1 MRPVNRLRTSAVA
14 FAVVIVVGTVGYW
27 ALGFGLLDALYQTVT
42 TVSTVGFREV
52 EPLSAT
58 GQAFTIAL
66 ILAGVGTALYAFG
79 VVIESF
85 AEGHLRAARK
95 RKRMDQR
102 IAALR
107 GHVIVCGWG
116 RVGKAIAR
124 EVGTNERAV
133 VVIDQ
138 DEARLHGIPHL
149 HVVGDA
155 TSDAILVEAGVERAH
170 ALIAAID
177 TDAENLYVT
186 LSGRSLRPDL
196 FIIARAREEASEQK
210 LLRAGADRVVNP
222 QAIGGARM
230 AAFVSQPHVSE
241 FLDVVMQDAGFEFRL
256 SEMPIVDG
264 SPLAGKSLL
273 DAAIRERTGAL
284 VLALREPDGQFVTRP
299 TADAVIRPGHVL
311 IVIGTPDE
319 LLDLAA
325 ASQP

>member
-1 MRPVNRLRTSAVA
+1 
-14 FAVVIVVGTVGYW
+14 VIVVGTVGYW